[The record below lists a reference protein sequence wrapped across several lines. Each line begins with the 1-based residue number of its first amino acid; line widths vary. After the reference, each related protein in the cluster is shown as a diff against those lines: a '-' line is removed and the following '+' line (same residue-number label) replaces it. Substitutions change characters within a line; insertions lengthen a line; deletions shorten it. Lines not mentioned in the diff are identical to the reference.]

1 MKFLSEDE
9 IRLEKIIIQ
18 SYNEADG
25 AMVLFTGM
33 VRGRGKNSKKVAYI
47 EYEAHPVL
55 AENSIEK
62 LIEQSREKWSI
73 NEAIVIHR
81 TGRVNV
87 NGIAV
92 VIATF
97 ASHRQA
103 AYEANQ
109 FLINNIKQETE
120 IWKKEVFEDGT
131 IEWGKG
137 G

>member
-1 MKFLSEDE
+1 MKFLTDTE
-9 IRLEKIIIQ
+9 IQLENII
-18 SYNEADG
+18 SKSHNDADG
-25 AMVLFTGM
+25 AMVLFTGII
-33 VRGRGKNSKKVAYI
+33 RGRGKNLKKVKYI

-55 AENSIEK
+55 AEDSIEK
-62 LIEQSREKWSI
+62 LIEKSKEKWSI
-73 NEAIVIHR
+73 NQAIVIHR
-81 TGRVNV
+81 TGRVEV

-97 ASHRQA
+97 SSHRQA

-109 FLINNIKQETE
+109 FLINNIKQETA
-120 IWKKEVFEDGT
+120 IWKKEVFDDGT